1 MSYGYSARTIAMNK
15 AADHRRLG
23 VALGRAAI
31 LLGVSVSEVA
41 RTMGVSR
48 QTVYNWFI
56 GNYDPQAKHISNI
69 KTAIAFIDV
78 CGTEVLYTEPWS

>member
-1 MSYGYSARTIAMNK
+1 MSYGYSARTIQLNE

-31 LLGVSVSEVA
+31 RLEVSVSEVA
-41 RTMGVSR
+41 NRLGVSR

-56 GNYDPQAKHISNI
+56 GNYDPKASL
-69 KTAIAFIDV
+69 T
-78 CGTEVLYTEPWS
+78 GEVTKLLTSFRKKLK

>member
-1 MSYGYSARTIAMNK
+1 MSYGYSARTIQLNK

-31 LLGVSVSEVA
+31 ELGVSVSSVA
-41 RTMGVSR
+41 NTLGVSR

-56 GNYDPQAKHISNI
+56 GSYDP
-69 KTAIAFIDV
+69 KTSLT
-78 CGTEVLYTEPWS
+78 GEVTKLLTSFRKKLK